1 MVTLTTFREFL
12 AFVIRRLASSALA
25 LFGVFVLV
33 FLISHVLSPDPARLW
48 AGPKARQSTIGAVAA
63 RYHLNLPLP
72 QQFYYFLKDYLT
84 GNLGTDPVT
93 GRQISSEIAYYLP
106 NTLELVLAALVVIVL
121 VGVSLGYVS
130 AMNFGSKKDTAI
142 RIFYLVSWV
151 TPTYLGAILA
161 ILVFSD
167 YLHILPSGGMY
178 SPVINAPPPVT
189 GLFVLDS
196 LIAGN
201 LRAFAS
207 GMYHLALPALTL
219 AFLNFGIITRVARS
233 SILEVRWSPH
243 VKSAAAKGLSERAI
257 NMRHVLRNG
266 LIDVNTLSAVM
277 FGWLLAGTV
286 VVEQIFSWP
295 GIGQFTYTVIASD
308 DYPVLVPVVLVFTA
322 GVILANFVAD
332 VLYSVLDPRIRLGGA
347 R

>member
-1 MVTLTTFREFL
+1 MAGVTTLQELLGFIL
-12 AFVIRRLASSALA
+12 KRLASSVLA
-25 LFGVFVLV
+25 LFGVFILV

-48 AGPKARQSTIGAVAA
+48 AGPKARQSTIEAVTA
-63 RYHLNLPLP
+63 RYHLNLPLV

-84 GNLGTDPVT
+84 GNLGPDPVT
-93 GRQISSEIAYYLP
+93 GRPISAEIAYYLP

-121 VGVSLGYVS
+121 VGVSLGYFS
-130 AMNFGSKKDTAI
+130 AMNFGSRKDTAI
-142 RIFYLVSWV
+142 RLFYLVSWV

-167 YLHILPSGGMY
+167 YLHVLPSGGMF
-178 SPVINAPPPVT
+178 SPTISAPPTVT
-189 GLFVLDS
+189 GVFVLDS

-207 GMYHLALPALTL
+207 GVYHLTLPALTL

-243 VKSAAAKGLSERAI
+243 VKSAAAKGLSERDV
-257 NMRHVLRNG
+257 NVRHVLRNG
-266 LIDVNTLSAVM
+266 LIDVNTLTAVM

-295 GIGQFTYTVIASD
+295 GIGQFAYMAISAD
-308 DYPVLVPVVLVFTA
+308 DYPVLVPVLLVFTA
-322 GVILANFVAD
+322 GVIVANFFAD
-332 VLYSVLDPRIRLGGA
+332 ILYSILDPRIRLGGA
-347 R
+347 K